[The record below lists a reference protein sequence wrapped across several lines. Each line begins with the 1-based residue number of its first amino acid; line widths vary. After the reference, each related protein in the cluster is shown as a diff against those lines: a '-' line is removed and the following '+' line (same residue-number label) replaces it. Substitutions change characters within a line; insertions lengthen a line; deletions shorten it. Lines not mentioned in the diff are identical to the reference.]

1 MDQQTLDA
9 ITPATT
15 NGSVSEGQAS
25 GPIFIPPTD
34 ILEKGS
40 TVIMLLDVP
49 GADPASLEVTLEKR
63 MLTIWAKL
71 TSSVP
76 EGYAPAYSEFQ
87 DGTYERRFIFSD
99 RMDGEHIDATLKDG
113 VLRLTVP
120 KAPETGA
127 KKIAVSAA

>member
-1 MDQQTLDA
+1 
-9 ITPATT
+9 
-15 NGSVSEGQAS
+15 V
-25 GPIFIPPTD
+25 
-34 ILEKGS
+34 EKGN

-63 MLTIWAKL
+63 MLTISAKV